1 MPTDVQGVLGFS
13 AAFHQVETGL
23 ALVLLALGAWLIRKL
38 LRHPFWGVRLR
49 STFRRPWV
57 ALATVVAGLFFLVAW
72 MDAVSWR
79 DTAVAGESGRALQAS
94 APRSLLD
101 RSWAAAVGVPEY
113 EYRERSYSAPMA
125 THEFVD
131 RDIELTYRHLLG
143 TAQTG
148 QDTLYQVLKGCKPA
162 VVIGTLPL
170 LVAVPLAMIIGIT
183 AGYFGGRVDD
193 VVVFLYTTL
202 ASIPGLLLLIALVTA
217 LGRGL
222 PQIAFGL
229 GITGWITLCRLVRAE
244 TFKLREMEYVQAAVC
259 LGVST
264 PTIILRHVV
273 PNLMH
278 IVLITSIL
286 TFSSLVLT
294 ESVLSYLGVGLDN
307 SWGAMIDHARGEV
320 SRDPVIWWN
329 MTFASLALFSL
340 VLAANVVGDA
350 VRDVLDPRISEAG

>member
-1 MPTDVQGVLGFS
+1 MIHPLAFAGVGS
-13 AAFHQVETGL
+13 RTETAL
-23 ALVLLALGAWLIRKL
+23 AVVLLLLGVWLIRML
-38 LRHPFWGVRLR
+38 WRHPFWGGRLR
-49 STFRRPWV
+49 GTFRRPWV
-57 ALATVVAGLFFLVAW
+57 ALATGVAVLFFLVAW

-79 DTAVAGESGRALQAS
+79 DAVPAGESGRALQAT

-101 RSWAAAVGVPEY
+101 RVFAAAVGVPEY
-113 EYRERSYSAPMA
+113 EFRERSYSAPLA
-125 THEFVD
+125 AHEFVD
-131 RDIELTYRHLLG
+131 RDIPLTHRHLLG
-143 TAQTG
+143 TSQTG

-170 LVAVPLAMIIGIT
+170 LVAVPFAMLIGIT

-193 VVVFLYTTL
+193 VVVYLYTTL

-286 TFSSLVLT
+286 TFSSLVLS

-320 SRDPVIWWN
+320 SREPVIWWN
-329 MTFASLALFSL
+329 MTFASVALFSL
-340 VLAANVVGDA
+340 VLAMNVVGDA
-350 VRDVLDPRISEAG
+350 VRDVLDPRISEVG

>member
-1 MPTDVQGVLGFS
+1 MPFRLPILAMAGVN
-13 AAFHQVETGL
+13 HRTETAVGI
-23 ALVLLALGAWLIRKL
+23 LVLVAAVWLTVRL
-38 LRHPFWGVRLR
+38 FRHPFWGGRLR
-49 STFRRPWV
+49 ATFRRPW
-57 ALATVVAGLFFLVAW
+57 AGLAAGIGVLFFLIAW
-72 MDAVSWR
+72 MDAIAWK
-79 DTAVAGESGRALQAS
+79 DPIEPGTAGMALQAIE
-94 APRSLLD
+94 PRSLLD
-101 RSWAAAVGVPEY
+101 RAFAGLVGVPEY
-113 EYRERSYSAPMA
+113 EYREKSYSAPLA
-125 THEFVD
+125 DYEFVD
-131 RDIELTYRHLLG
+131 REIELTYRHLMG
-143 TAQTG
+143 TGQTG

-170 LVAVPLAMIIGIT
+170 LVAVPLAMFIGIT
-183 AGYFGGRVDD
+183 AGFFGGRVDD
-193 VVVFLYTTL
+193 VVVYLYTTL

-229 GITGWITLCRLVRAE
+229 GVTGWITLCRLVRAE

-259 LGVST
+259 LGV
-264 PTIILRHVV
+264 PTRSIILRHVV

-320 SRDPVIWWN
+320 SRYPVIWWN
-329 MTFASLALFSL
+329 ILFASLALFSL
-340 VLAANVVGDA
+340 VLSANVVGDA
-350 VRDVLDPRISEAG
+350 VRDVLDPRITEAE